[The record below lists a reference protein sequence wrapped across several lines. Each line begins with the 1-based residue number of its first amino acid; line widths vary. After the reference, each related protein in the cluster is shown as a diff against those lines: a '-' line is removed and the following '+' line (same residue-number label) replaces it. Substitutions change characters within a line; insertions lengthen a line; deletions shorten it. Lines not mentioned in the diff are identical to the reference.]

1 MSTHCAATG
10 ALPPLAPARHL
21 APGHAHTFWQTVR
34 DHAQAM
40 ARDEPALERLIAD
53 QVLDHSNFA
62 SAVAHIVCQRLSGGA
77 LGAGP
82 LRAVANSA
90 LRADPTIANA
100 VRQDIEAACRRDPAA
115 SGPAEPLLFYKGVH
129 ALAAYRIAHWLW
141 RQGRRP
147 LARCLQ
153 SLCSERLS
161 IDIHPAARIGCGI
174 LLDHGTGVVIGE
186 TAVVEDNVSILH
198 NVTLGGTGKESGDR
212 HPKVRSGVLIGAGA
226 LILGNVEVGRGAK
239 VGAGSVVLAAVSAHT
254 TVAGHL
260 ARGVGVPATLQ
271 PSLEMTHV
279 EPVRK
284 QTS

>member
-1 MSTHCAATG
+1 
-10 ALPPLAPARHL
+10 LAPPRHL
-21 APGHAHTFWQTVR
+21 PSVHGNVFWQSLR
-34 DHAQAM
+34 DHAHAM
-40 ARDEPALERLIAD
+40 ANDEPALERLIAEEI
-53 QVLDHSNFA
+53 LDHANFA

-77 LGAGP
+77 LGADP

-90 LRADPTIANA
+90 LHADPAISNA

-115 SGPAEPLLFYKGVH
+115 TGPAEPLLFYKGVH

-161 IDIHPAARIGCGI
+161 VDIHPAAVIGCGI

-198 NVTLGGTGKESGDR
+198 NVTLGGTGKESGNR

-226 LILGNVEVGRGAK
+226 LILGNVEIGRGAK
-239 VGAGSVVLAAVSAHT
+239 VGAGSVVLATVSPHT

-260 ARGVGVPATLQ
+260 ARSVGVPATLQ

-279 EPVRK
+279 EPVRR